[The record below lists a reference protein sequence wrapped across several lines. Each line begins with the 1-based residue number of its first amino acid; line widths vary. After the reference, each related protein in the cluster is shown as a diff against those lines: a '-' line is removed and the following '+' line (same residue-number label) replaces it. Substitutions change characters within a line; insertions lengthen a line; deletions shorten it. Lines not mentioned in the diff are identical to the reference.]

1 MTMFIPPQQ
10 LRNMIQNQ
18 ALQTLSNSNDPTAR
32 ILALNSLAQTIPNR
46 PADLMQPIPVNN
58 SCDGWGWTDDLF

>member
-18 ALQTLSNSNDPTAR
+18 ALQTLSNSTDPTAR
-32 ILALNSLAQTIPNR
+32 IVALNALAQTIPGQ
-46 PADLMQPIPVNN
+46 PADLMKPIPVNN
-58 SCDGWGWTDDLF
+58 DCGGWGWVDDLF